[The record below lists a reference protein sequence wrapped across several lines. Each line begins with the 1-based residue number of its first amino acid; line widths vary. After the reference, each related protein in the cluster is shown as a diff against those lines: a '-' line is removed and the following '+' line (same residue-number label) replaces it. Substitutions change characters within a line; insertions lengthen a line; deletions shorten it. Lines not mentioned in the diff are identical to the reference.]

1 MNATTRIIEP
11 WHVAKKGQKSVAQL
25 FHTSAEV
32 LLAAQPDNSIDLIVT
47 SPPYCMGMEYD
58 KYTSADDFLREHRA
72 ILPEVARVLKLGGS
86 ACWQVGHHVKEGVV
100 TPLDILVYVAARDVP
115 ELVLR
120 NRIVWT
126 FGHGLHAPNRFSG
139 RHETVMWFTK
149 GADYTFNLDD
159 VRVPQKYPGKR
170 HYKGDKKGQF
180 SGNPL
185 GKNPS
190 DVWGFAE
197 EGDVWDIPNV
207 KARHVEK
214 SQHPCQFPVA
224 LPRRLIRAL
233 SSSGSLVCDPY
244 LGSGTTAVAA
254 ALENRRFVGSD
265 TEKRYLQIARQ
276 RIVNLNGGA
285 LHIRQDGP
293 PQAPSIT
300 HAVAK
305 LPPSW
310 QRLRNSARRTNDGG
324 RKARKT

>member
-1 MNATTRIIEP
+1 MNATTRIVEP
-11 WHVAKKGQKSVAQL
+11 WYVAKKGQKSVAQL

-58 KYTSADDFLREHRA
+58 KYTTTDDFLREHRA
-72 ILPEVARVLKLGGS
+72 ILPEVARVLKPGGS

-100 TPLDILVYVAARDVP
+100 TPLDILVYIAAQDVP

-139 RHETVMWFTK
+139 RHETVMWFSK
-149 GADYTFNLDD
+149 GANYTFNLDD

-190 DVWGFAE
+190 DVWRFAE

-207 KARHVEK
+207 KARHIEK
-214 SQHPCQFPVA
+214 TQHPCQFPVA
-224 LPRRLIRAL
+224 LVRRIVLAL
-233 SSSGSLVCDPY
+233 SNPNDLVLDPYMGSGS
-244 LGSGTTAVAA
+244 SAAA
-254 ALENRRFVGSD
+254 ALLEERRFTGCD
-265 TEKRYLQIARQ
+265 LEGRYLRIAAKR
-276 RIVNLNGGA
+276 LEAA
-285 LHIRQDGP
+285 LAGKLTVRRDTP
-293 PQAPSIT
+293 PQQPVKSQ
-300 HAVAK
+300 AVAV
-305 LPPSW
+305 LPARWRS
-310 QRLRNSARRTNDGG
+310 LRRNAHGTSLCSRS
-324 RKARKT
+324 KS